1 MPTLK
6 TLGGNMNNQVSEI
19 TVNTF
24 NVLCRMNDVMR
35 DIICLKK
42 ENRSFSQRI
51 KHLHQKRSEYLKI
64 IKINKDYKDILR
76 DYNEKL
82 DSNINRE
89 IYLTKLQKYNSKLIL
104 NYRNEIQQ
112 LRKELV

>member
-1 MPTLK
+1 MNKRLVEIVNGDDIHTLHK
-6 TLGGNMNNQVSEI
+6 INAIMQ
-19 TVNTF
+19 
-24 NVLCRMNDVMR
+24 

-51 KHLHQKRSEYLKI
+51 NHLHRKRSEYLKV
-64 IKINKDYKDILR
+64 IKINKDCKDILR

-104 NYRNEIQQ
+104 NYRNEIQE
-112 LRKELV
+112 LRKEWVLCI

>member
-1 MPTLK
+1 
-6 TLGGNMNNQVSEI
+6 MNKHSSEI
-19 TVNTF
+19 ICDYNF
-24 NVLCRMNDVMR
+24 DILRMINAKMR

-76 DYNEKL
+76 DYNEKI

-89 IYLTKLQKYNSKLIL
+89 IFLTKLQKYNSKLIL